1 MRRPTVLALGLTGL
15 VALAAAGWLAY
26 APTRL
31 VVEHPLRGPA
41 VEAVYATGIVEPTV
55 EVRIAPRVAGRLVEL
70 RADEGDV
77 VHKGALLA
85 RLEDV
90 DLRAQ
95 VAELQARV
103 ELAAADHRRN
113 LELRRSGMVSQAAVD
128 RSRADLDAARAVVKR
143 AREQV
148 DFTRLVAPEDGRII
162 RRDGEVGEYIPVN
175 QTLFYMA
182 AKGPLRIT
190 AEVDEE
196 DVPHVRVGQA
206 VLIHADAY
214 AGKVFEGRVDQIT
227 PRGDAT
233 ARSYRVRIALPDDTP
248 LPIGMTTETNI
259 ILAQRADALLVP
271 TTAVVAG
278 HVWLVEG
285 GRAHRVAV
293 VTGVVGPQRTEI
305 RSGLDADAQVI
316 VQPPQALNEGAH
328 VAARLRAPAAQDHAL
343 QP

>member
-1 MRRPTVLALGLTGL
+1 MRRPAAITLGLTGL

-26 APTRL
+26 APARL
-31 VVEHPLRGPA
+31 AVEHPLRGPA

-77 VHKGALLA
+77 VRKGALLA

-113 LELRRSGMVSQAAVD
+113 LELRRTGMVSQAAVD
-128 RSRADLDAARAVVKR
+128 RSRADLDAARAVVRR

-162 RRDGEVGEYIPVN
+162 RRDGEVGEYIPIN

-196 DVPHVRVGQA
+196 DVPHVRVGQT

-259 ILAQRADALLVP
+259 ILARRADALLVP
-271 TTAVVAG
+271 TTAVVAD
-278 HVWLVEG
+278 HVWLVEH
-285 GRAHRVAV
+285 GRAHRVAIV
-293 VTGVVGPQRTEI
+293 AGVTGPQRTEI
-305 RSGLDADAQVI
+305 RSGLQADALVI
-316 VQPPQALNEGAH
+316 VQPPQSLNEGAR
-328 VAARLRAPAAQDHAL
+328 VAARLRAP